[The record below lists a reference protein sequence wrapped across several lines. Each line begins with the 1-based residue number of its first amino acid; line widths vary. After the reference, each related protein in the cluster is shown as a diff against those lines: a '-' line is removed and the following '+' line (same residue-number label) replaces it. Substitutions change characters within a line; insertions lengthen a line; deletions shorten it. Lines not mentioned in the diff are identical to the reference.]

1 MIQSYPTPEALAD
14 AVARH
19 IVTCAG
25 EAIAAR
31 GRFVIALSGGST
43 PGAAYR
49 RLATLDTRPMRA
61 GLSLDTRPMR
71 AGLSLD
77 TRPMRTGLSP
87 DTRPMRAGLWRL
99 THVVWGDERC
109 VPPDDP
115 RSNYRMA
122 KETLLDRVP
131 IPGDQIHRIKG
142 EVDPEQAAA
151 DYERELRALLLRHP
165 ERSEGSAR
173 QRAGDSHD
181 PSLALRMT
189 DGPLRATGIDL
200 VLLGLGEDGHTASLF
215 PGQPAVHETERWV
228 LAVPSPAGDMWRV
241 TLTPAVLNLA
251 RNVTFV
257 VSGAG
262 KSFRLAQV
270 LEGPINP
277 DLLPAQ
283 AIRPTQGRLTWMVDQ
298 AAAARLGP
306 AGAPA

>member
-19 IVTCAG
+19 VVACAAD
-25 EAIAAR
+25 AISSS
-31 GRFVIALSGGST
+31 GRFILALAGGST
-43 PGAAYR
+43 PRAAYS
-49 RLATLDTRPMRA
+49 RLATGDLRLELDWQR
-61 GLSLDTRPMR
+61 
-71 AGLSLD
+71 
-77 TRPMRTGLSP
+77 
-87 DTRPMRAGLWRL
+87 

-115 RSNYRMA
+115 ESNYRMA

-131 IPGDQIHRIKG
+131 IPGNQIHRIRG
-142 EVDPEQAAA
+142 EDDPEQAAV
-151 DYERELRALLLRHP
+151 DYERALRSLLRGHP
-165 ERSEGSAR
+165 ERSEGS
-173 QRAGDSHD
+173 
-181 PSLALRMT
+181 L
-189 DGPLRATGIDL
+189 DL

-251 RNVTFV
+251 RNVTFI
-257 VSGAG
+257 VSGAA

-270 LEGPINP
+270 FERPVDS

-283 AIRPTQGRLTWMVDQ
+283 AIRPLQGRLTWMVDR

-306 AGAPA
+306 AGARA